1 MTRVQQQ
8 YHFETFAGFRS
19 SAEFNQKRGERARK
33 IGITGMEIS
42 MTAQKIRDLREA
54 PQSFS
59 NNNEMRRKRDIII

>member
-8 YHFETFAGFRS
+8 YHFETLAGFRS
-19 SAEFNQKRGERARK
+19 SAQFNQKRGESARK

-59 NNNEMRRKRDIII
+59 NGDEMRHKRDVVV